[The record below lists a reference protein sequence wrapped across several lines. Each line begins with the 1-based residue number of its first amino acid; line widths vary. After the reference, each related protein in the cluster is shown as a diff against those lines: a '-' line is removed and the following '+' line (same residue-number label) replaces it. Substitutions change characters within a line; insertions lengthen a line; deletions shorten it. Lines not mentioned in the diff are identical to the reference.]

1 MSVPIF
7 VRLMLSNIS
16 VRRFLL
22 FLFLLP
28 FLPSAEI
35 KAQNERVNQF
45 EIADVKALKEF
56 FKYTPD
62 RIPLV
67 CGHRGGLKSASPE
80 NALAT
85 FEAALAKAPLFFEID
100 PRLTKDS
107 AVVILHDATLDRT
120 TTGTGKL
127 ADYTLEEV
135 RKLKLKDSKGNVTS
149 YMVPTIEEVIDW
161 ARGKTILMIDKKDV
175 PVEMLYEII
184 KKNKAESFVLISTY
198 KPEEAVYYHQK
209 NKNLM
214 FEAFIK
220 NEKQMQA
227 YEQAGIPWENIVAYL
242 GQPKDKALYDM
253 LHQKG
258 VMVIIYT
265 GPVYDK
271 LIDKEQRANSY
282 LEIISNGA
290 DILLSD
296 RAVEA
301 YGAIKKLMPLK
312 SSKSKFF
319 KSR

>member
-7 VRLMLSNIS
+7 IRYMFSDIS
-16 VRRFLL
+16 MRRFLL
-22 FLFLLP
+22 LLFLWFSLP
-28 FLPSAEI
+28 LSEI
-35 KAQNERVNQF
+35 KAQNERIHQL
-45 EIADVKALKEF
+45 EIANVKALKAF

-62 RIPLV
+62 RIPLI

-85 FEAALAKAPLFFEID
+85 FELALRKAPLFFEID

-135 RKLKLKDSKGNVTS
+135 RKLKLKDLKGHATS
-149 YMVPTIEEVIDW
+149 YRVPTIEEVIDW

-184 KKNKAESFVLISTY
+184 KKNKAESFVLISSY

-209 NKNLM
+209 DKNLM

-242 GQPKDKALYDM
+242 GQPKDKMLYDQ

-258 VMVIIYT
+258 VMVMIYT

-271 LIDKEQRANSY
+271 LKDKEQRANSY
-282 LEIISNGA
+282 REIISSGA

-301 YGAIKKLMPLK
+301 YEAIKELMPLK
-312 SSKSKFF
+312 SSKRKFF